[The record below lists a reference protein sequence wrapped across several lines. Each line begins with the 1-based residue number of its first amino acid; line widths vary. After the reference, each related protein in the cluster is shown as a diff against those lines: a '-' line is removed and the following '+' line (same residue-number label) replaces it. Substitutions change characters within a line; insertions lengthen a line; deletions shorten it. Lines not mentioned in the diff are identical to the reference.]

1 MKKFLLS
8 LINLLLLFSCPFA
21 FGDAIIGPSPSE
33 MFLYAV
39 FYFIELLIIIG
50 VTIGLIYLIIRLINR
65 VLSKKKNINERKS
78 DTNEEENI

>member
-8 LINLLLLFSCPFA
+8 LINLLLLSCPFA
-21 FGDAIIGPSPSE
+21 FGDAVIGPPPSE

-39 FYFIELLIIIG
+39 FYFIKLLIIIG